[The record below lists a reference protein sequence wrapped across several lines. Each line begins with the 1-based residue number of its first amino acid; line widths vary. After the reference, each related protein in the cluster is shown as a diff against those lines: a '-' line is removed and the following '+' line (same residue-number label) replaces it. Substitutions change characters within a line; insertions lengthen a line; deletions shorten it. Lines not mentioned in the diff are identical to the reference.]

1 MIWSRAIVHLDMDAF
16 FVNVHLLANPE
27 DRGRP
32 LAVGGSPNGR
42 GVVAS
47 ASYEARQFGVHSA
60 MPSSRALRLCPN
72 IKFVRHNW
80 ELIRETSAAV
90 MTLLGSYGP
99 LEKMSVDEAYI
110 DVSHHEDPESIALI
124 MRERVKIETNC
135 PASVGLA
142 TSKLVAKI
150 ASDYDKPEGCTIIL
164 PGEEAAFLAPL
175 PVRAISGI
183 GPATAAKLATF
194 NIETCGQLASHDFAA
209 LYASFKNQ
217 AESLQRRAKGIDNRK
232 VESDPGQ
239 SKSIS
244 QENTFNKDIDDKEY
258 LCQQISQMSE
268 SIARSLRKKN
278 LIAHTVQL
286 KFRWNDFTTFT
297 RQRSVENGID
307 SPREIERLANAI
319 FDSFWEGE
327 KLRLIG
333 VGVSNIIEPTGRQ
346 LELFP
351 DLDLTE
357 SGKDQYTAEYN

>member
-1 MIWSRAIVHLDMDAF
+1 MVWTRAIIHLDMDAF
-16 FVNVHLLANPE
+16 FVNVHLLEHPE
-27 DRGRP
+27 DRGKP
-32 LAVGGSPNGR
+32 IAVGGSPTGR

-80 ELIRETSAAV
+80 NLIKETSSAV
-90 MTLLGSYGP
+90 MAVLGEYGP
-99 LEKMSVDEAYI
+99 LEKMSVDEAYV
-110 DVSHHEDPESIALI
+110 DVSHYPDPESVALI
-124 MRERVKIETNC
+124 MRERVKFETSC

-150 ASDYDKPEGCTIIL
+150 ASDYDKPEGCTIVL
-164 PGEEAAFLAPL
+164 PGDEASFMAPL

-183 GPATAAKLATF
+183 GPATAAKLAAF
-194 NIETCGQLASHDFAA
+194 NIETCGQLADSDFES
-209 LYASFKNQ
+209 LQSSFKNQ
-217 AESLQRRAKGIDNRK
+217 AESLLKRAKGIDHRK
-232 VESDPGQ
+232 VEADPGQ

-244 QENTFNKDIDDKEY
+244 QENTFNNDVDDRDY
-258 LCQQISQMSE
+258 LYDQIKSMSE
-268 SIARSLRKKN
+268 SISQSLRRKN

-286 KFRWNDFTTFT
+286 KFRWDDFTTFT

-307 SPREIERLANAI
+307 SAREIERLAIAV
-319 FDSFWEGE
+319 FDGFWEGE

-333 VGVSNIIEPTGRQ
+333 VGASNIIEPTGRQ

-351 DLDLTE
+351 DLDLSTY
-357 SGKDQYTAEYN
+357 S

>member
-16 FVNVHLLANPE
+16 FVNVHLLANPA

-32 LAVGGSPNGR
+32 LAVGGSPTGR

-80 ELIRETSAAV
+80 ELIKQTSAAV
-90 MTLLGSYGP
+90 MSLLRKYGP

-110 DVSHHEDPESIALI
+110 DVSHHADPESIALI
-124 MRERVKIETNC
+124 MRERVKMETHC

-142 TSKLVAKI
+142 ASKLVAKI

-194 NIETCGQLASHDFAA
+194 NIETCGQLANYDFTT
-209 LYASFKNQ
+209 LYTSFKTQ
-217 AESLQRRAKGIDNRK
+217 AESLQRRAKGIDERE
-232 VESDPGQ
+232 VQSDPGQ

-244 QENTFNKDIDDKEY
+244 QENTFNKDIDDKAY
-258 LCQQISQMSE
+258 LCQQISHMAQSL
-268 SIARSLRKKN
+268 AQSLRRKN

-307 SPREIERLANAI
+307 SARDIERLANVI
-319 FDSFWEGE
+319 FDRFWEGE

-351 DLDLTE
+351 DLDLTDAGTD
-357 SGKDQYTAEYN
+357 SYAADYD

>member
-1 MIWSRAIVHLDMDAF
+1 MIWSRAIIHLDMDAF
-16 FVNVHLLANPE
+16 FVNVHLLDNPE
-27 DRGRP
+27 DRGKP
-32 LAVGGSPNGR
+32 IAVGGNPSGR

-60 MPSSRALRLCPN
+60 MPSSRALRLCPT

-80 ELIRETSAAV
+80 GLIKETSAAV
-90 MTLLGSYGP
+90 MDVLGDYGP
-99 LEKMSVDEAYI
+99 IEKMSVDEAYV
-110 DVSHHEDPESIALI
+110 DVSGHSDPETIALL
-124 MRERVKIETNC
+124 MREKVKFLTKC

-142 TSKLVAKI
+142 SSKLVAKI

-164 PGEEAAFLAPL
+164 PGDEEAFMAPL

-183 GPATAAKLATF
+183 GPVTASKLAAF
-194 NIETCGQLASHDFAA
+194 NIETCGQLAEYDFNA
-209 LYASFKNQ
+209 LQLSFKNQ

-232 VESDPGQ
+232 VESESGQ

-244 QENTFNKDIDDKEY
+244 QENTFNNDVDDRDY
-258 LCQQISQMSE
+258 LCDQMKKMSE
-268 SIARSLRKKN
+268 SISASLRRKN

-286 KFRWNDFTTFT
+286 KFRWLDFTTFT
-297 RQRSVENGID
+297 RQRSVENGVD
-307 SPREIERLANAI
+307 SAREIERLAVAI

-351 DLDLTE
+351 DLDLTVY
-357 SGKDQYTAEYN
+357 Q

>member
-1 MIWSRAIVHLDMDAF
+1 MDAF
-16 FVNVHLLANPE
+16 FVNVHLLEHPE

-32 LAVGGSPNGR
+32 IAVGGNPSGR

-60 MPSSRALRLCPN
+60 MPSSRALRLCPT

-80 ELIRETSAAV
+80 GLIKETSSAV
-90 MTLLGSYGP
+90 MDILREYGP
-99 LEKMSVDEAYI
+99 LEKMSVDEAYV
-110 DVSHHEDPESIALI
+110 DVSDHADPETIALV
-124 MRERVKIETNC
+124 MRERVKFETDC

-142 TSKLVAKI
+142 PSKLVAKI
-150 ASDYDKPEGCTIIL
+150 ASDYDKPEGCTIVL
-164 PGEEAAFLAPL
+164 PGEEEQFMAPL

-194 NIETCGQLASHDFAA
+194 NIETCGQLATYDFTS

-217 AESLQRRAKGIDNRK
+217 AESLQRRAQGIDHRK

-244 QENTFNKDIDDKEY
+244 QENTFNKDIDDRDH
-258 LCQQISQMSE
+258 LCTQIKKMSE
-268 SIARSLRKKN
+268 SISASLRRKN

-286 KFRWNDFTTFT
+286 KFRWNDFTTFN

-307 SPREIERLANAI
+307 SAREIERLATAI
-319 FDSFWEGE
+319 FDGFWEGE

-351 DLDLTE
+351 DLNLSD
-357 SGKDQYTAEYN
+357 YT